1 MHSFHLLN
9 VLYGA
14 FKEIIVY
21 TYTKLLNDMKL
32 HLGLGLFQLM
42 AINGFAQTLVAS
54 AGTTINMNDYEFTYT
69 LGEVSTL
76 TLNDNAFYVM
86 QGYCQPEDVISG
98 TTSLLKPV
106 IRVVPNPL
114 ISGILEVQMD
124 HPELYTITIN
134 DFLGRQV
141 FQGPLNSPFIDLT
154 RMVVGTYVA
163 TLFYQKW

>member
-1 MHSFHLLN
+1 M
-9 VLYGA
+9 
-14 FKEIIVY
+14 Y

-32 HLGLGLFQLM
+32 YLGLGLFQLM

-114 ISGILEVQMD
+114 ISGILE
-124 HPELYTITIN
+124 LA
-134 DFLGRQV
+134 
-141 FQGPLNSPFIDLT
+141 S
-154 RMVVGTYVA
+154 
-163 TLFYQKW
+163 